1 MGKCPPGVICIENF
15 TVFFLIMIVFIV
27 CFLIYI
33 DSRSRTHSMANDSR
47 VHEQTNRVHVVAS
60 QPQPSIQMV
69 PINVPTRAGSMD
81 TSYRQVGFITPLNE
95 PSQDN
100 ILTLMGR
107 SLHAN
112 RNKWQY
118 YTITNQHNNVRL
130 PISFKGR
137 SASNDY
143 GVDEIF
149 SGDTIYVEGHNNAYT
164 VTIYE
169 NGSNNGLQYLPFL

>member
-27 CFLIYI
+27 CFLAYI
-33 DSRSRTHSMANDSR
+33 DSRSRAQSTYQEQEQISR
-47 VHEQTNRVHVVAS
+47 AS
-60 QPQPSIQMV
+60 VFVPQQQQQSIAMV
-69 PINVPTRAGSMD
+69 PINVPTRPGSMD
-81 TSYRQVGFITPLNE
+81 TAYRQVGFITPLNE

-100 ILTLMGR
+100 ILSLMGR

-118 YTITNQHNNVRL
+118 YTITNQRNNVRL

-149 SGDTIYVEGHNNAYT
+149 SGDTIYVEGHNNAYA

-169 NGSNNGLQYLPFL
+169 NGSNNGMQYLPFL